1 MFEIDPVLIY
11 SSQDSSIIVPELHWD
26 LLDLLVHQ
34 GPYDGSAM
42 QVGEMRLYSKD
53 SRQRENCPELY
64 KYEIE
69 IYILMNLQ

>member
-11 SSQDSSIIVPELHWD
+11 SSQASSIIVPELHRD

-34 GPYDGSAM
+34 ESYDGSAL

-53 SRQRENCPELY
+53 CPQREDCPEMY

-69 IYILMNLQ
+69 IFNL